1 MYRRAAQAR
10 PLHYTE
16 PALTHRSDFKMRR
29 LLMLF
34 LAVITI
40 AACDSDPSSF
50 EEAIAGTYTL
60 QTIDGDPMPLTIR
73 NDTAVGHVQFIS
85 SEVLMGLN
93 GVYREIDTFRTT
105 KGTSIVT
112 QVDTFTAVWSPG
124 QQSNT
129 LTLTTQTASGPF
141 SFTGVWNGTNTL
153 TFMVSG
159 VPWVFRR

>member
-1 MYRRAAQAR
+1 
-10 PLHYTE
+10 
-16 PALTHRSDFKMRR
+16 MRR

-34 LAVITI
+34 LAGITI

-50 EEAIAGTYTL
+50 EEAIAGTYQL

-73 NDTAVGHVQFIS
+73 NDTTVGHVQFMA

-105 KGTSIVT
+105 KGASVVT

-124 QQSNT
+124 QQANT
-129 LTLTTQTASGPF
+129 LTLTTQTSNGPF

-153 TFMVSG
+153 TFLVDG
-159 VPWVFRR
+159 LLWVFRR